1 MTIAKRLKW
10 VLESHAVEYEIISH
24 AHTRTSLDSAHAAH
38 VPEGR
43 VAKCVLLED
52 ERGYLLAIVPA
63 SCHVALDALDDTVGR
78 SFELASEGELQDIF
92 VDCERG
98 AIPPFGAVHPIPM
111 AIDDSL
117 LRLPDVY
124 FEAGDHEGL
133 VHVSGEAFKA
143 LMGKSQHG
151 RFGAVH

>member
-1 MTIAKRLKW
+1 MTIAKRLQW
-10 VLESHAVEYEIISH
+10 VLDSHQVEYEIISH
-24 AHTRTSLDSAHAAH
+24 EHTSTSLASARSAH

-52 ERGYLLAIVPA
+52 ERGYVLAIVPA
-63 SCHVALDALDDTVGR
+63 SCRVALDAIDETTGR
-78 SFELASEGELQDIF
+78 HLELATESEVEDIF
-92 VDCERG
+92 ADCERG
-98 AIPPFGAVHPIPM
+98 AIPPFGAVHPIPL

-133 VHVSGEAFKA
+133 VHVSAAAFKS
-143 LMGKSQHG
+143 LLGRSQHG
-151 RFGAVH
+151 RFGRVH

>member
-10 VLESHAVEYEIISH
+10 VLETHDVDYEIIPH
-24 AHTRTSLDSAHAAH
+24 AHTETSLGSARAAH

-52 ERGYLLAIVPA
+52 ERGYLLVVVPA
-63 SCHVALDALDDTVGR
+63 SCRVEMDALDDLTGR
-78 SFELASEGELQDIF
+78 QLELASEAELADIF
-92 VDCERG
+92 SDCERG
-98 AIPPFGAVHPIPM
+98 SIPPFGAAHPIPL

-117 LRLPDVY
+117 LRMPDVY

-133 VHVSGEAFKA
+133 VHVSGDSFKA
-143 LMGKSQHG
+143 LLGRSEHG
-151 RFGAVH
+151 RFSSLH